1 MFNNI
6 KIENN
11 EKKFIPNRLIG
22 EDLIRAINALSK
34 SDPELTQQKIAL
46 ATGYYSIN
54 ENGVKIPEPLELIN
68 AIVQYKISQK
78 YTTKRGAKPKHELVV
93 QKSNKLII
101 GKCYLEEAGIRPG
114 TKVKIII
121 MDRGKIMI
129 QPSQLTKNK

>member
-6 KIENN
+6 KIEKD
-11 EKKFIPNRLIG
+11 EKKFIPNRLEG
-22 EDLIRAINALSK
+22 EALIKAIHSLQSNRKISQQ
-34 SDPELTQQKIAL
+34 ELAL

-54 ENGVKIPEPLELIN
+54 ENGVKVADPLELIN

-78 YTTKRGAKPKHELVV
+78 YKTKRGAKPKYELVV

-101 GKCYLEEAGIRPG
+101 GKNYLEEAGIPPG

-129 QPSQLTKNK
+129 QPSKLNKNK